1 MPPGVEATIFALNMG
16 LSNFGTQTGLPTC
29 PGCLPSLP
37 AGLPINRVLIGVRRD
52 RGSVSCAVCLCCT
65 CAMLCLVVLCALHQY
80 CVAGKYLGAALLRSL
95 GGVEPPGFQNIELL
109 VFLRSCCRALPIF
122 LIPFLVPDGSPE
134 GRRTDWAPSGVQK
147 TPFRSHLWL

>member
-37 AGLPINRVLIGVRRD
+37 AGLSINRVLIGVRRD
-52 RGSVSCAVCLCCT
+52 RGSVSCACIPVPDLCC
-65 CAMLCLVVLCALHQY
+65 ACALHQS